1 MDQLDELCEVD
12 PGFGES
18 VSATL
23 QYVDSSPS
31 AAHANASPSS
41 TSQEPLAEPL
51 PQSAKVS
58 AVVVLPVPHKLCL
71 NALHYDEGLAAV
83 IGTTKGR
90 SVVFWRRDPRAAS
103 EYAKHSEI
111 KLPSDAHSITSCSQD
126 RTISVGLHD
135 GTLRQFDLSEACFLK
150 KQRQSVLSLFLSQL
164 TFSFLFFLRK
174 PAIDSVG

>member
-1 MDQLDELCEVD
+1 MDELCEVD
-12 PGFGES
+12 PGFDES

-31 AAHANASPSS
+31 AAHASASPSS
-41 TSQEPLAEPL
+41 TSQEEPLAEPL

-126 RTISVGLHD
+126 RTISVGLND
-135 GTLRQFDLSEACFLK
+135 GTLRQFDLSEACFSQQTK
-150 KQRQSVLSLFLSQL
+150 QSVLSLFLSQL

-174 PAIDSVG
+174 PAIDSAG